1 LFFNCDEIMKKR
13 IIQCLDEPSKGFDK
27 GVTFFLILLVYVSI
41 IQLAI
46 EVRYP
51 EFAFS
56 NKTAFFACEYFVLG
70 VFTIEVGIRII
81 FDPNR
86 WQYFKRFSG
95 IIDLLAIVP
104 GLLAI
109 FLPFLDSTAWVR
121 VLRLFRLLRIFKLV
135 RYGEITGGITQS
147 LTPFFAIAVGLKGI
161 MVAVEGRDWWPE
173 MNNLNVVI
181 GVVGFSLAILL
192 GAKLQVINSR
202 LYSIEDAIC
211 RIVGAMRDMQNNRDT
226 LPDICNW
233 AKELESSLIYSGQ
246 DKPDLIR
253 RMRLK
258 TDNLEKKLEEAG
270 IGGPNTAGFHRDV
283 AYLLHRT
290 LARTP
295 PSYERFL
302 RTVICTYTAVVIAT
316 VPGLTG
322 FFATFLLV
330 YVLGGL
336 FILID
341 DMDRPLDFSPGSLI
355 SVRLD
360 PLTQFNDKEIKD

>member
-1 LFFNCDEIMKKR
+1 MQKK
-13 IIQCLDEPSKGFDK
+13 IIQCLDEPSTGFEK
-27 GVTFFLILLVYVSI
+27 GVTIFLILLVYVSI
-41 IQLAI
+41 AQLAI
-46 EVRYP
+46 DVRYP
-51 EFAFS
+51 ELVFS
-56 NKTAFFACEYFVLG
+56 NMTAFLACEYFVLG
-70 VFTIEVGIRII
+70 IFTIEVGIRMI

-95 IIDLLAIVP
+95 IVDLLAIVP

-109 FLPFLDSTAWVR
+109 FLPFFDSTAWLR
-121 VLRLFRLLRIFKLV
+121 VLRLFRLFRIFKLIH
-135 RYGEITGGITQS
+135 YGEIAGGITQA

-161 MVAVEGRDWWPE
+161 MIAVEGQGWWPE

-202 LYSIEDAIC
+202 LYSIEDAVC
-211 RIVGAMRDMQNNRDT
+211 RIVGAMRDMQNNREIFSD
-226 LPDICNW
+226 LCDW
-233 AKELESSLIYSGQ
+233 AYELEFSLIYSGQ

-258 TDNLEKKLEEAG
+258 TDDLEKNLEEAG
-270 IGGPNTAGFHRDV
+270 VGGPNTAGFHRDV

-295 PSYERFL
+295 PSYEKFL
-302 RTVICTYTAVVIAT
+302 RTVVCTYTAVVIAT
-316 VPGLTG
+316 VPGLVG

-336 FILID
+336 FIIID
-341 DMDRPLDFSPGSLI
+341 DMDRPLDFSPESLI
-355 SVRLD
+355 AVRLD
-360 PLTQFNDKEIKD
+360 PLTQFNNKSK

>member
-1 LFFNCDEIMKKR
+1 MLQKN
-13 IIQCLDEPSKGFDK
+13 IIRCLNEPTSKFEK
-27 GVTFFLILLVYVSI
+27 GITLFLIFLVYVSI
-41 IQLAI
+41 IQFVI
-46 EVRYP
+46 EIRYP
-51 EFAFS
+51 
-56 NKTAFFACEYFVLG
+56 KFVLINQ
-70 VFTIEVGIRII
+70 TIFLAVEYLVLGFFCIEAILRMT

-86 WQYFKRFSG
+86 WRYYKTFSG
-95 IIDLLAIVP
+95 VVDLLAIIP
-104 GLLAI
+104 GLLAL
-109 FLPFLDSTAWVR
+109 FFPFMESTAWVR
-121 VLRLFRLLRIFKLV
+121 VLRLIRLVRIFKLV
-135 RYGEITGGITQS
+135 RYGEITGGITKS
-147 LTPFFAIAVGLKGI
+147 LTPFFAIAIGLKGV
-161 MVAVEGRDWWPE
+161 MVAVEGQNWWPE
-173 MNNLNVVI
+173 MKNLNVVI

-202 LYSIEDAIC
+202 LYSIEDVVC
-211 RIVGAMRDMQNNRDT
+211 RIVGAMRDMQCNKDI

-233 AKELESSLIYSGQ
+233 ANELESSLIYSGQ

-258 TDNLEKKLEEAG
+258 TDDLEKKLEEAG
-270 IGGPNTAGFHRDV
+270 VGGPNTAGFHRDV

-295 PSYERFL
+295 VSYERFL
-302 RTVICTYTAVVIAT
+302 RTVICVYTAVVIAT

-341 DMDRPLDFSPGSLI
+341 DMDKPLDFGPTSLI
-355 SVRLD
+355 NVKLD
-360 PLTQFNDKEIKD
+360 PLTQFNDKLK